1 MLYANTKDILATM
14 QRLGH
19 RSITSTQLYTQL
31 IRGHQRDEYTF
42 KAAIASEEAQ
52 TLIESGFEYV
62 TDLKQEETIYKLFR
76 KRKPW
81 KPC

>member
-19 RSITSTQLYTQL
+19 RSTTSNQLYTQL

-62 TDLKQEETIYKLFR
+62 TDLKQGETIYKVFR